1 MAAASDSSE
10 AIVIR
15 NVSKQ
20 FRKSTIARHHTTLK
34 SELIRLLRGDKR
46 KTPSEFIQSL
56 HDVSLKVTRG
66 RTLAIVGRNGAGKS
80 TLLKLITGIYRPTS
94 GSIEVNGR
102 ISALLD
108 LGAGFHPEFSGRE
121 NILING
127 IILGM
132 SRSEIRGRMEQIIE
146 FSELG
151 EFIDEPVRTYS
162 SGMYMRLAFS
172 VATHVDPDILV
183 IDEIL
188 AVGDEHFSRKSRA
201 KMNEFKQAG
210 KTILLVTHDLATV
223 ERWCDEAAWLDQG
236 RIRLTGEPQRVV
248 KEYRDAV
255 ALAESQAGG
264 APSHLPI
271 SGLAAALPAE
281 STSARRD
288 QQPSAEPRSP
298 APRGASLARV
308 RLLDHADREV
318 STLDPEDCLNISLD
332 FTNPEEVLDFGFA
345 LSISRKDGVHVCA
358 LDTWLEDIQPLASP
372 PKAGTVRLTL
382 ERIGLAAGEY
392 VVDAAIRSKSG
403 TSYDSHQGSCF
414 TIQSPAQGAGIIQPP
429 HRWSF
434 ESAQVSA
441 TIPADPAQSQPE
453 HSSDPI

>member
-20 FRKSTIARHHTTLK
+20 FRKSTIARHHTTVK

-46 KTPSEFIQSL
+46 ATPSEFIQSL
-56 HDVSLKVTRG
+56 HEVSLKVTRG

-80 TLLKLITGIYRPTS
+80 TLLKVITGIYRPTS

-132 SRSEIRGRMEQIIE
+132 SRSEIRARMEQIIE

-151 EFIDEPVRTYS
+151 DFIDEPVRTYS
-162 SGMYMRLAFS
+162 SGMYMRLAFA

-236 RIRLTGEPQRVV
+236 RLRLTGEPHRVV
-248 KEYRDAV
+248 QEYRDAV

-264 APSHLPI
+264 GPSQLPL
-271 SGLAAALPAE
+271 SGLAAALPAASVSPRPE
-281 STSARRD
+281 
-288 QQPSAEPRSP
+288 QQSVEPR
-298 APRGASLARV
+298 ATAHRGASVARV
-308 RLLDHADREV
+308 RLLDQANREV
-318 STLDPEDCLNISLD
+318 STLDPEDCLTISLD
-332 FTNPEEVLDFGFA
+332 FTSPEEVADVGFVI
-345 LSISRKDGVHVCA
+345 SISRKDGVHVCT
-358 LDTWLEDIQPLASP
+358 LDTWLEDIQLPAPLHRG
-372 PKAGTVRLTL
+372 GTVHLTL
-382 ERIGLAAGEY
+382 DRIGLAAGEY

-403 TSYDSHQGSCF
+403 KSYDSHQGGCCF
-414 TIQSPAQGAGIIQPP
+414 TIQSPAQGIGIIQPR

-434 ESAQVSA
+434 ESAQVGA
-441 TIPADPAQSQPE
+441 AIPADPPQSQPA
-453 HSSDPI
+453 HSSDRI